1 VQLLDVD
8 PDPEVVDGLA
18 DVSKLLVR
26 RSARGQGVATRLL
39 ATVEADAAGLGRTL
53 LVLDTETGSDAE
65 SLYARRGWRRV
76 GSIDDFALTPDGA
89 LSGTTIF
96 SKRVAAP

>member
-1 VQLLDVD
+1 MPVQLLDAD
-8 PDPEVVDGLA
+8 PDPEVVDGLS
-18 DVSKLLVR
+18 DVLVDC
-26 RSARGQGVATRLL
+26 VAGGASVGFLTGL
-39 ATVEADAAGLGRTL
+39 TADAVGLGRTL

-76 GSIDDFALTPDGA
+76 GSIEDFALTPDGA

-96 SKRVAAP
+96 SKRLDTP